1 MKLETADAIELR
13 LIEDADLGT
22 PCRIGARQ
30 IVAQRRLGD
39 RRQQQFAEPP
49 LGKGEQPPDHVT
61 ALGDEERTG
70 HLHPRQL
77 PPAAVR
83 IEDGRAEALAHVDL
97 GLERI

>member
-1 MKLETADAIELR
+1 MGSLRLLRVAQAPLVKLEAADAIELR

-49 LGKGEQPPDHVT
+49 LGK
-61 ALGDEERTG
+61 
-70 HLHPRQL
+70 
-77 PPAAVR
+77 
-83 IEDGRAEALAHVDL
+83 
-97 GLERI
+97 